1 MGESRKTKR
10 LPRTNSPD
18 FWEYYVQGGGP
29 NWPCINMW
37 ETHGLGGDTHFRN
50 LLGSWSPEKGR
61 ERASLPST
69 LGGRLHINGKGQ
81 IGAATV
87 TQVPTSVEV
96 SFNPLLLPLPTYCCF
111 ENGTHHQSLS
121 LEGVCNVTTL
131 LAKTRLIR
139 VPGP

>member
-1 MGESRKTKR
+1 
-10 LPRTNSPD
+10 
-18 FWEYYVQGGGP
+18 
-29 NWPCINMW
+29 MW

-69 LGGRLHINGKGQ
+69 LGGKLHINGKGQ

-139 VPGP
+139 VPGPQGELVRKKELNETPPPAGALWGQVTALGAP